1 MLKVLQTGFYS
12 TIQDAGRFGFRE
24 YGVPVSGAMDSY
36 SAQFA
41 NALLGNDKVATLL
54 EMTMLGGKFQFLES
68 TVIVVSGAFMNPRL
82 NGKAIDQNK
91 TISVQVNDILSF
103 DKAYSGFRTYLA
115 LKGGFETDLL
125 LGSRSQCKPITA
137 NSVIKKGEL
146 IPFRPFSN
154 FQNSNSKVKYDDSIF
169 KSNILD
175 VFKGPE
181 FNRLSDAQKK
191 LLKSGE
197 FKVTKLNNRMAY
209 QLEPTIENKLASI
222 LSSPVLPGTVQ
233 LTPNGNLIVLMRDC
247 QTTGGYPRILQL
259 TERAI
264 NILSQKTLGNTLKFR
279 LKE

>member
-12 TIQDAGRFGFRE
+12 TLQDAGRFGYRK

-36 SAQFA
+36 SARFA
-41 NALLGNDKVATLL
+41 NALLGNKKSTVLI
-54 EMTMLGGKFQFLES
+54 EMTMLGGIFQFLES
-68 TVIVVSGAFMNPRL
+68 TVIVVSGAFMNPKL

-103 DKAYSGFRTYLA
+103 YKAYSGFRTYLA
-115 LKGGFETDLL
+115 LKDGFDTDLL

-154 FQNSNSKVKYDDSIF
+154 FQNSNSKVKYNDSIF
-169 KSNILD
+169 KYNILD

-181 FNRLSDAQKK
+181 FNRLSDVQKRQ
-191 LLKSGE
+191 LKNGE

-209 QLEPTIENKLASI
+209 QLEPTIENKLTSI